1 MIASDFFYIYDMSC
15 YKASY
20 SGSDLEFNINNVDYL
35 VDVEASGSLIYAPGR
50 MYMPNGDPGYPDES
64 ELTIEDID
72 STWRKIINEDEEP
85 IDVEPDSDML
95 SILEEYLYEQDDW
108 DYEEYER
115 DYDD

>member
-1 MIASDFFYIYDMSC
+1 MSC

-35 VDVEASGSLIYAPGR
+35 VDVEASGSLIYSPGR

-85 IDVEPDSDML
+85 VEVEPDSDML

-115 DYDD
+115 NYDD